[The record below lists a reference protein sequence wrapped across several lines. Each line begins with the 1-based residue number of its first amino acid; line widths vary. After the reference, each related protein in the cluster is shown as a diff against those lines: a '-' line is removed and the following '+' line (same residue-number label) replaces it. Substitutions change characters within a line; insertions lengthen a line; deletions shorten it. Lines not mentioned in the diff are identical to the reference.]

1 MNAVDARLLAADLLY
16 REALHL
22 DRQEWDQWLAL
33 YADDV
38 VYWVPSW
45 KSEDQLVSDVRR
57 EVSLIYH
64 DSTVG
69 LRERIHRIRTRRSV
83 TAMPLPRTA
92 HLIGNVLVD
101 QFSDEVLAGTASWIV
116 NEYDPRVCKA
126 HQNFGRYEFQLRC
139 VEGSWKIQRKKVIL
153 LNDLIPTVIDFYN
166 L

>member
-1 MNAVDARLLAADLLY
+1 MNALDARILAEDLLS

-33 YADDV
+33 YAEDV

-45 KSEDQLVSDVRR
+45 KSENQLVSDVRC

-64 DSTVG
+64 DSNVG

-83 TAMPLPRTA
+83 TAMPLPRTS
-92 HLIGNVLVD
+92 HLIGNVLVNR
-101 QFSDEVLAGTASWIV
+101 FSEEELEGTASWTV
-116 NEYDPRVCKA
+116 NEYDPRLCKA
-126 HQNFGRYEFQLRC
+126 HQNFGRYEFQLKRLD
-139 VEGSWKIQRKKVIL
+139 SLWKIQHKKVIL
-153 LNDLIPTVIDFYN
+153 MNDLIPTVIDFYN